1 MKKIRD
7 LFSESR
13 PIDRRIEKVIDYYA
27 DDEERLATEIDEYE
41 ATDNVEANFRKF
53 LEAYQTGVQSG
64 QVTEVGIWVSGFY
77 GSGKSSFTKYLG
89 FSLDPNRKVNNRPFR
104 DLLKERLRANDVR
117 ALLGTVA
124 QKIPTAVVM
133 LDLGRDQLSENASSP
148 VTNVLYWKVLQH
160 VGFSKEKKL
169 AQLELSLTQ
178 RGLYEKF
185 KEAYKAKFNNE
196 WEKIHNDALL
206 GVSRASQI
214 LTGIM
219 PQDFPNPDTFLKLQF
234 DLTQTVDDLAKDIIE
249 LIRKKSGTDNII
261 FLIDEAGQY
270 VAHSS
275 ELILNMDGLARAIK
289 EVGKGK
295 VWIVA
300 TGQQTL
306 AEIVEKAALNSTELN
321 KLRDRFPIP
330 IELDAR
336 DVKEITYRRLLTK
349 KNEGEDALKKLFKDS
364 GQALIQHTKLTG
376 TTLYKE
382 NPTAE
387 DFVKFY
393 PFLPQHFEVLMELI
407 RILARRTGG
416 VGLRS
421 AIRVIQDVLVDTS
434 HILLPSDAKLAD
446 RPVGTLA
453 IVSDFYKTLRADINR
468 TLPHVV
474 AGVDKVE
481 DVFKGKM
488 IHIQVAQAI
497 AALQLLEN
505 FPRTAE
511 NISALLYSQVGKPP
525 LVEDVRQALLEIVST
540 KDTGLIED
548 PQTGGYQFLSEGVSV
563 LSRKRNDYVP
573 SGGEITRIRNEVLKK
588 NVLSSQPTTRL
599 DNVKD
604 VRSVAR
610 AGKHLLLGDQEEI
623 AFQIEAV
630 SAGMFE
636 QQKTHWLSETAQ
648 GREYINTIL
657 WLVNQNTSVEDIL
670 PDIVK
675 SEYIAGTI
683 DEMTAERD
691 VAQYARSERT
701 RAEKNRE
708 RVATGLTEALLSG
721 VFIFR
726 GRPTPVRQDGDTI
739 ETSTRAALS
748 KVAHEVYKQH
758 HLLPLAPNTNLAAKF
773 LEVEHFD
780 RMPADRDPM
789 KFVAKKGGS
798 VRVDVTHPALSEA
811 LREFRSKIET
821 SGVPQ
826 LSGKIVQDHFSS
838 PPYGWS
844 KDAVRYV
851 FAALLVAGEVEF
863 HINNEKIKTAGA
875 ISSQAV
881 GSTLS
886 FNKVGVGVRDV
897 RLSNEALDRAAN
909 CLQALFG
916 DQVLPLEDSVS
927 QIVRKRVPG
936 LIDSLRD
943 LPSNLKML
951 GLSGDERAR
960 DLLDELN
967 ALLTGDASDA
977 PSRLSVSGA
986 EILEDSNWG
995 RAAWKA
1001 LQQGGDNDVRRARD
1015 LLANLL
1021 ELESLYPG
1029 EQQHVISV
1037 EEIERLHSIL
1047 NAPRFYEQL
1056 PDLRSALQSIFA
1068 RITDRYVDLRHGYLQ
1083 ALKDAARQLQSRPEW
1098 LRLEPAEQEYFAG
1111 SLTPNVQDKPD
1122 DDTPMR
1128 AYKALLIRVQS
1139 LPGLLGRLERDMIER
1154 VPKVEE
1160 EISDEVAVIKLGE
1173 SNESDL
1179 IETEKQL
1186 DEWLSELREQILAQI
1201 KSGKKVRLVK

>member
-27 DDEERLATEIDEYE
+27 DDEDRLATEIDEYE
-41 ATDNVEANFRKF
+41 ATDNVESNFRKF
-53 LEAYQTGVQSG
+53 LEAYQIGVQSG

-89 FSLDPNRKVNNRPFR
+89 FSLDPNRKVKNQAFR
-104 DLLKERLRANDVR
+104 DLLKERLRASDVR
-117 ALLGTVA
+117 ALLGAVA

-133 LDLGRDQLSENASSP
+133 LDLGTDQLSENTASP
-148 VTNVLYWKVLQH
+148 VTNVLYWKVLQF

-169 AQLELSLTQ
+169 AQLELTLTQ
-178 RGLYEKF
+178 RGLYENF
-185 KEAYKAKFNNE
+185 KAAYQKKFNGE
-196 WEKIHNDALL
+196 WEKVHNDALL

-214 LTGIM
+214 LTGIL

-234 DLTQTVDDLAKDIIE
+234 DLTQTVNDLAKSMID
-249 LIRKKSGTDNII
+249 LIRQKTGVENIL
-261 FLIDEAGQY
+261 FLVDEAGQY
-270 VAHSS
+270 VAPRGD
-275 ELILNMDGLARAIK
+275 LILNMDGLARALK
-289 EVGKGK
+289 EIGKGK

-306 AEIVEKAALNSTELN
+306 SEIVEKAALNSTDLN
-321 KLRDRFPIP
+321 KLRDRFPIS

-349 KNEGEDALKKLFKDS
+349 KNEGEEALKKLFKDS

-407 RILARRTGG
+407 RVLARRTGG

-434 HILLPSDAKLAD
+434 HILSPIDAKLAD

-453 IVSDFYKTLRADINR
+453 IVSDFYKTLRTDINR

-481 DVFKGKM
+481 EVFKGKSV
-488 IHIQVAQAI
+488 HIQVAQAV

-525 LVEDVRQALLEIVST
+525 LLDEVRQALLDIVST

-573 SGGEITRIRNEVLKK
+573 SGGEITRVRNEVLKK
-588 NVLSSQPTTRL
+588 NVISSQPTTRL

-604 VRSVAR
+604 VRSVVR
-610 AGKHLLLGDQEEI
+610 AGRHLLLGDQEEI
-623 AFQIEAV
+623 TFQIESI
-630 SAGMFE
+630 SANAFE
-636 QQKTHWLSETAQ
+636 QQKNHWLTETAQ
-648 GREYINTIL
+648 GREYSNTIV
-657 WLVNQNTSVEDIL
+657 WLITQNTSVEDIL
-670 PDIVK
+670 PEVVQ
-675 SEYIAGTI
+675 SEYIASTI
-683 DEMTAERD
+683 DELTAERD

-708 RVATGLTEALLSG
+708 RVAAGLNESLLSG
-721 VFIFR
+721 TFIFR
-726 GRPTPVRQDGDTI
+726 GRPTPVRQEGDTI
-739 ETSTRAALS
+739 ETSTRAILN

-789 KFVAKKGGS
+789 KFVTKKGGS
-798 VRVDVTHPALSEA
+798 VRVDVTHAALSEA
-811 LREFRSKIET
+811 LREFRSRIET

-851 FAALLVAGEVEF
+851 FAALLVAGEVEY
-863 HINNEKIKTAGA
+863 HINGEKIKTAGA

-886 FNKVGVGVRDV
+886 FNKIGVGVRDV
-897 RLSNEALDRAAN
+897 RLTNEALDRAAN
-909 CLQALFG
+909 CLQSIFG
-916 DQVLPLEDSVS
+916 DQVLPLEDNVS

-943 LPSNLKML
+943 LPANLRV
-951 GLSGDERAR
+951 LSLPGETRAR

-977 PSRLSVSGA
+977 PARLSAPGN
-986 EILEDSNWG
+986 EILENVNWA
-995 RAAWKA
+995 RAASKA
-1001 LQQGGDNDVRRARD
+1001 LQQGGDNDIRRTRD
-1015 LLANLL
+1015 LLSNLH

-1029 EQQHVISV
+1029 EQQHLVSV
-1037 EEIERLHSIL
+1037 EEIERVQNIL

-1056 PDLRSALQSIFA
+1056 PDLRSALQGIFA
-1068 RITDRYVDLRHGYLQ
+1068 QVTDRFVDLRHEYLQ
-1083 ALKDAARQLQSRPEW
+1083 SLTNATRQLQSRPEW
-1098 LRLEPAEQEYFAG
+1098 PRLEPAEQEYIANR
-1111 SLTPNVQDKPD
+1111 LAPNVPESPD
-1122 DDTPMR
+1122 GENPMR

-1139 LPGLLGRLERDMIER
+1139 LSGLVSNLEREMIER
-1154 VPKVEE
+1154 VPKVEGD
-1160 EISDEVAVIKLGE
+1160 SDEVTVFQLGE
-1173 SNESDL
+1173 SRESDL

-1201 KSGKKVRLVK
+1201 KAGKKVRLVK

>member
-1 MKKIRD
+1 M
-7 LFSESR
+7 
-13 PIDRRIEKVIDYYA
+13 
-27 DDEERLATEIDEYE
+27 
-41 ATDNVEANFRKF
+41 
-53 LEAYQTGVQSG
+53 
-64 QVTEVGIWVSGFY
+64 
-77 GSGKSSFTKYLG
+77 
-89 FSLDPNRKVNNRPFR
+89 
-104 DLLKERLRANDVR
+104 
-117 ALLGTVA
+117 
-124 QKIPTAVVM
+124 
-133 LDLGRDQLSENASSP
+133 
-148 VTNVLYWKVLQH
+148 
-160 VGFSKEKKL
+160 
-169 AQLELSLTQ
+169 
-178 RGLYEKF
+178 
-185 KEAYKAKFNNE
+185 
-196 WEKIHNDALL
+196 
-206 GVSRASQI
+206 
-214 LTGIM
+214 
-219 PQDFPNPDTFLKLQF
+219 
-234 DLTQTVDDLAKDIIE
+234 DDLAKAIIE
-249 LIRKKSGTDNII
+249 LVRQKSGTDNIL
-261 FLIDEAGQY
+261 FLVDEAGQY

-364 GQALIQHTKLTG
+364 GQALIQHTKLAG
-376 TTLYKE
+376 TTLYKD

-387 DFVKFY
+387 DFIKFY

-407 RILARRTGG
+407 RVLARRTGG

-434 HILLPSDAKLAD
+434 HILAPNDAKLAD
-446 RPVGTLA
+446 RPVGMLA
-453 IVSDFYKTLRADINR
+453 IVADFYKTLRADINR

-481 DVFKGKM
+481 EVFKGKSL
-488 IHIQVAQAI
+488 HVQVAQAI

-511 NISALLYSQVGKPP
+511 NISALLYSQIGKPP
-525 LVEDVRQALLEIVST
+525 LVEDVRQVLMDIVST

-563 LSRKRNDYVP
+563 LSRKRNDYAP
-573 SGGEITRIRNEVLKK
+573 SGGEITRVRNEILKK

-604 VRSVAR
+604 VRAVAR

-623 AFQIEAV
+623 TFQIEAV

-648 GREYINTIL
+648 GREYKNTII
-657 WLVNQNTSVEDIL
+657 WLVSQNTSVEDIL
-670 PDIVK
+670 PEIVK

-701 RAEKNRE
+701 RADKSRE
-708 RVATGLTEALLSG
+708 RAAAGLTEALLSG
-721 VFIFR
+721 LFIFR

-739 ETSTRAALS
+739 ETSARAMLS
-748 KVAHEVYKQH
+748 IVAHEVYKQH

-811 LREFRSKIET
+811 LREFRSKIDT

-826 LSGKIVQDHFSS
+826 LSGKIVQDHFSA

-851 FAALLVAGEVEF
+851 FAALLVAGEVEY
-863 HINNEKIKTAGA
+863 HINGERIKTAGA

-886 FNKVGVGVRDV
+886 FNKIGVGVRDV

-909 CLQALFG
+909 CLQSLFG
-916 DQVLPLEDSVS
+916 DQVLPLEDNIS

-943 LPSNLKML
+943 LPASLRGL
-951 GLSGDERAR
+951 GLPGEPRAR

-967 ALLTGDASDA
+967 ALLAGDASDA
-977 PSRLSVSGA
+977 PSRLSAPDSG
-986 EILEDSNWG
+986 ILDDANWA

-1001 LQQGGDNDVRRARD
+1001 LQQGGDDDIRRTR
-1015 LLANLL
+1015 NLL
-1021 ELESLYPG
+1021 ENLHELETLYAG
-1029 EQQHVISV
+1029 EQQQVVSV
-1037 EEIERLHSIL
+1037 EEIDRLNDIL

-1056 PDLRSALQSIFA
+1056 PDLRSALQSISA

-1083 ALKDAARQLQSRPEW
+1083 DLKDALRQLQSRTEW
-1098 LRLEPAEQEYFAG
+1098 ARLEPSEQEYFANRL
-1111 SLTPNVQDKPD
+1111 SPSVESEPNSEN
-1122 DDTPMR
+1122 PMR
-1128 AYKALLIRVQS
+1128 AYKALLIRVKS
-1139 LPGLLGRLERDMIER
+1139 LPGEVGRLERDMIER

-1160 EISDEVAVIKLGE
+1160 NASDEVAVIKLGE